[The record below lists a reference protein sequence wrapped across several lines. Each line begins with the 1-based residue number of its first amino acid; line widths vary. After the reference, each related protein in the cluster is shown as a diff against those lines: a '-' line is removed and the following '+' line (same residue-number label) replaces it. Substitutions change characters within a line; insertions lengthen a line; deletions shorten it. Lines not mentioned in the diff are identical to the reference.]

1 MHIDL
6 PGIFFC
12 FFFPSSYLSLTTT
25 RTKISRFRSTGILL
39 RLFFQFIG
47 KISHIRLLLL
57 LYYKAFFHFIC
68 LCVFLK
74 ILIELLPCCTCK
86 VPVSA
91 YVPLLFHFSTVVPFY
106 SSPAS
111 RPFRIPSTFCN
122 LCIRSVF
129 HVPFCVM
136 FTNFDL
142 SAMVL
147 LYRSLEIDIFASVYS
162 FECYSFVS
170 VKSLNA
176 QHSLSTC
183 ELQLLQPNGSNWLY
197 IILSKTITTTAIMK
211 MSI

>member
-91 YVPLLFHFSTVVPFY
+91 YVPLLFHFSTFVPFY
-106 SSPAS
+106 SFPPFSCLSPIS
-111 RPFRIPSTFCN
+111 NPVHF
-122 LCIRSVF
+122 LQ
-129 HVPFCVM
+129 
-136 FTNFDL
+136 
-142 SAMVL
+142 
-147 LYRSLEIDIFASVYS
+147 SL
-162 FECYSFVS
+162 
-170 VKSLNA
+170 
-176 QHSLSTC
+176 HSLGFPRS
-183 ELQLLQPNGSNWLY
+183 
-197 IILSKTITTTAIMK
+197 ILCNVYKF
-211 MSI
+211 